1 MRMRFDER
9 TRTYVEH
16 RTILQVSRG
25 RTGQWA
31 WRYAEQLHAPAAFS
45 LTKTPNFLLCAAS

>member
-1 MRMRFDER
+1 MRFDER